1 MKEWVEVENIPSYL
15 GGTSRGSLIDDV
27 GPWREEHAPKLRVDV
42 GSGSGT
48 EAAPHV
54 DTAAQRAG
62 EDEDEDEFMSVTS
75 DVGGDHG
82 DGGDHDDADDA
93 DRVAV
98 MDKKIRELRKMLGI
112 VDKASRS
119 SNSASTSTAS
129 TSVYDD
135 LSKQLDSIMDRVSEI
150 LGVDDDDD
158 DETAVRV
165 STKTK
170 TTTKTKTKA
179 RCGCC

>member
-1 MKEWVEVENIPSYL
+1 
-15 GGTSRGSLIDDV
+15 
-27 GPWREEHAPKLRVDV
+27 
-42 GSGSGT
+42 
-48 EAAPHV
+48 
-54 DTAAQRAG
+54 
-62 EDEDEDEFMSVTS
+62 
-75 DVGGDHG
+75 
-82 DGGDHDDADDA
+82 
-93 DRVAV
+93 

-158 DETAVRV
+158 ETAVRV
-165 STKTK
+165 STKAK